1 VTQAKSL
8 TRTVADTHVV
18 EQQLK
23 DMQLLHQKIEEQNQQ
38 LRMIVA
44 LHRSILE
51 TGFAPK
57 AT

>member
-1 VTQAKSL
+1 MQAKSL
-8 TRTVADTHVV
+8 TRTVADTHVI

-23 DMQLLHQKIEEQNQQ
+23 DMQLLHQKMEEQNQQ

-51 TGFAPK
+51 TGFVPK